1 VSGHTILDE
10 VEKFGDVSGKPSV
23 SIKITDCGIYN
34 PFESSGAGYWYD
46 QPNPDS
52 YSGFSSLF
60 ITRPRVGCLAPSTAV
75 LQKFHSALGTFCHV
89 VVEIEVDKAEKKAQA
104 KQISE
109 FLEEFRLDCVLI
121 APACQFIKSSIV
133 LPENWREKN
142 IDNDEVILVAK
153 PIEAKESI
161 HLKSW
166 MTNRNFYLD
175 GKF

>member
-1 VSGHTILDE
+1 M
-10 VEKFGDVSGKPSV
+10 
-23 SIKITDCGIYN
+23 
-34 PFESSGAGYWYD
+34 
-46 QPNPDS
+46 
-52 YSGFSSLF
+52 
-60 ITRPRVGCLAPSTAV
+60 
-75 LQKFHSALGTFCHV
+75 
-89 VVEIEVDKAEKKAQA
+89 EIEVDKAEKKAQA

-133 LPENWREKN
+133 FPENWREKN